1 MGREHIPAIAALERA
16 CFSSPWSERTLE
28 DVLYDDSACFI
39 VAEGEDGSL
48 LGYAGVH
55 VVLDE
60 GYMDNV
66 AVREDCRRQ
75 GVAGAL
81 VDTLVRFGQAH
92 LAFLTLEVRISNR
105 PALDLYMK
113 HGFEQVGRRRGYYEK
128 PKEDAILMTLEFERG
143 T

>member
-1 MGREHIPAIAALERA
+1 
-16 CFSSPWSERTLE
+16 
-28 DVLYDDSACFI
+28 
-39 VAEGEDGSL
+39 
-48 LGYAGVH
+48 
-55 VVLDE
+55 
-60 GYMDNV
+60 
-66 AVREDCRRQ
+66 
-75 GVAGAL
+75 